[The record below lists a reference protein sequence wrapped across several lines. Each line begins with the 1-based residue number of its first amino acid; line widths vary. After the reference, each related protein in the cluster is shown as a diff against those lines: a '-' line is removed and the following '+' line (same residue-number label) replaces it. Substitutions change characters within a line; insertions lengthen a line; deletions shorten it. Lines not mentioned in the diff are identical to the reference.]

1 MDYKSAGVDIEAG
14 YAMVSRI
21 KKAVER
27 THRPGVLG
35 GLGGFGGLFALPTG
49 YTEPVLVAGTD
60 GVGTKLKLAF
70 ALNRHD
76 TIGIDCVAMCVNDV
90 LAQGAEPLFFLD
102 YLATGKLS
110 PEQMAGVV
118 EGIADGCIQA
128 GCSLIGG
135 ETAEMPGFYAPGE
148 YDVAGFCV
156 GIVERSKMI
165 DPQRVRP
172 GDTLIGLAS
181 SGVHSNGFSLVRR
194 IVEFSGLPWDAVPE
208 GFTASLGE
216 TLLTPTQIYVK
227 PMLAALKAGFDLRG
241 IAHITG
247 GGLVE
252 NIPRALG
259 GLSAELQR
267 GSWTVPP
274 IFHWLAEVG
283 SVSQSEM
290 DKIYNQGIGMVI
302 ACPPEQAEDLKT
314 FLINQGEVVFTVG
327 CVIEKPEPGVV
338 FI

>member
-110 PEQMAGVV
+110 PEQMVGVV

-194 IVEFSGLPWDAVPE
+194 IVEFSGLDWDATPA
-208 GFTASLGE
+208 GFTTSLGE
-216 TLLTPTQIYVK
+216 TLLNPTRIYVK
-227 PMLAALKAGFDLRG
+227 PVLAALKAGFDLRG

-283 SVSQSEM
+283 SVSQIEM
-290 DKIYNQGIGMVI
+290 DKTYNQGLGMVI
-302 ACPPEQAEDLKT
+302 ACSSDHAEDLKA
-314 FLINQGEVVFTVG
+314 FLIDQGEVVFSVG
-327 CVIEKPEPGVV
+327 RVIEQSEPGVV
-338 FI
+338 FN

>member
-172 GDTLIGLAS
+172 GDPLIGLAS

-194 IVEFSGLPWDAVPE
+194 IVEFSGLDWDAIPE

-216 TLLTPTQIYVK
+216 TLLTPTRIYVK

-283 SVSQSEM
+283 SVSQTEM
-290 DKIYNQGIGMVI
+290 DKTYNQGLGMVI
-302 ACPPEQAEDLKT
+302 ACSPDQSEDLKD
-314 FLINQGEVVFTVG
+314 FLSSQGEAVFNIG
-327 CVIEKPEPGVV
+327 CVIEQPEPGVV
-338 FI
+338 FS

>member
-60 GVGTKLKLAF
+60 GVGTKLKIAF

-194 IVEFSGLPWDAVPE
+194 IVEFSGLAWDATPE

-216 TLLTPTQIYVK
+216 TLLTPTRIYVK
-227 PMLAALKAGFDLRG
+227 PLLAALKAGFDLRG
-241 IAHITG
+241 VAHITG

-259 GLSAELQR
+259 GLSAELLR
-267 GSWTVPP
+267 GSWSIPP
-274 IFHWLAEVG
+274 IFHWLATIG
-283 SVSQSEM
+283 SVSQLEM
-290 DKIYNQGIGMVI
+290 DKTYNQGLGMVI
-302 ACPPEQAEDLKT
+302 ACPPDQAEDLKT
-314 FLINQGEVVFTVG
+314 FLIDQGEVVSTVG
-327 CVIEKPEPGVV
+327 RVIEQPETGVV
-338 FI
+338 FS

>member
-21 KKAVER
+21 RKAVER

-165 DPQRVRP
+165 DPQRVCP
-172 GDTLIGLAS
+172 GDSLIGLAS

-194 IVEFSGLPWDAVPE
+194 IVEFSGLPWDASPE

-216 TLLTPTQIYVK
+216 TLLTPTRIYVK
-227 PMLAALKAGFDLRG
+227 PVLAALKAGFDLRG

-267 GSWTVPP
+267 GSWAVPP

-290 DKIYNQGIGMVI
+290 DKTYNQGLGMVI

-314 FLINQGEVVFTVG
+314 FLYDQGEVVFTVG
-327 CVIEKPEPGVV
+327 RVIEQPERVV